1 VKLVTIHPFP
11 ARMASEIAIE
21 HLRKLPKTALV
32 SDPMCGSGTVLRTCA
47 EMGIRAVGCDLDPLA
62 VLMSR
67 VWTRPLTT
75 SRIELYLNDFLKR
88 YEALASDD
96 IYLPWI
102 DDCEETTAFI
112 DLWFESKQKQDLRKL
127 AWLLAP
133 AVGPISDLLRVA
145 LSGIIITKERGAS
158 IARDTSHSRP
168 HRWFIDNDYDVLKG
182 FRDQTRRMISR
193 LASEKI
199 LTRSVVKRADARSLA
214 HMSDGEVDM
223 ILTSPP
229 YLNMIDY
236 MRGHRLALV
245 WLGYSISSLRNIRS
259 KGIGSEIRASESS
272 KLTDKWL
279 GVAADGAEALTSRE
293 YGMLQRYASDLATSL
308 AEQARTLKPGGKLVS
323 VVGNSRLRGVYIE
336 NSTLTRLA
344 AVNSGLRLRTSV
356 TRELPEA
363 SRYLPISS
371 KIGAA
376 GSLNKRMREEVV
388 MTFTKH

>member
-1 VKLVTIHPFP
+1 MKLAPIHPFP

-21 HLRKLPKTALV
+21 HLRGLPRTALV
-32 SDPMCGSGTVLRTCA
+32 ADPMCGSGTVLRTCA
-47 EMGIRAVGCDLDPLA
+47 EMGIHAVGCDLDPLA

-67 VWTRPLTT
+67 VWTRPLAR
-75 SRIELYLNDFLKR
+75 SRIELYLKDFLKR
-88 YEALASDD
+88 YSSLSSED

-102 DDCEETTAFI
+102 DDCVETKAFI
-112 DLWFESKQKQDLRKL
+112 ELWFEEKQKQSLRKL
-127 AWLLAP
+127 AWLLFP
-133 AVGPISDLLRVA
+133 AVGPIADLLRVA

-168 HRWFIDNDYDVLKG
+168 HRWFIGNDYDVIKG
-182 FRDQTRRMISR
+182 FQDQTKRVTAR
-193 LASEKI
+193 LASDTI
-199 LTRSVVKRADARSLA
+199 LARSLVKRADARRLD
-214 HMSDGEVDM
+214 HMGDGEIDL

-245 WLGYSISSLRNIRS
+245 WLGYSIGTLRNIRS

-272 KLTDKWL
+272 ALTEKWL
-279 GVAADGAEALTSRE
+279 GIAADGAEALSSRE
-293 YGMLQRYASDLATSL
+293 YGMLQRYASDLSVSL
-308 AEQARTLKPGGKLVS
+308 AEQTRILKPGGKLVS

-344 AVNSGLRLRTSV
+344 AVNSGLRLRSSV

-371 KIGAA
+371 KIGTP

-388 MTFTKH
+388 MTFAKH